1 VIRSVAIPRKGKTGP
16 TRQWHER
23 RPAFHTLVKCRT
35 GGEGRISTLR
45 HRYGWDRT
53 RLDGIDGTRIWTGHG
68 VLAYNLVKIAV
79 LEAARTA

>member
-1 VIRSVAIPRKGKTGP
+1 LPFPEKARPGPRGNGTNADPRSAHWSNG
-16 TRQWHER
+16 
-23 RPAFHTLVKCRT
+23 T
-35 GGEGRISTLR
+35 GGEGRISTLT